1 MSSGV
6 VYPNVQETIR
16 WLVNAVDLESVAV
29 VLGDDE
35 GLITPP
41 EQPDVTVKVPG
52 RHGVIDVGGTVGPGF
67 VTFSGHILGVDPVTG
82 EWDPTQPF
90 SEYLRRV
97 DALQKMF
104 TAPRLEIT
112 AIRPDGTSRRAF
124 GRLMGSLQPAQ
135 QRANPWF
142 GRFKITVRVAGGFWE
157 DAAAVTQN
165 VEGTTG
171 TVVPLTAFAAATA
184 PMSVMTL
191 TVLGPCSNPMWI
203 HGDRT
208 LQWNGVIP
216 TGRQLVI
223 DTASWQVSPG
233 TGAMWSP
240 DLRQISF
247 GPGPSWFELDPQ
259 RAPFDLT
266 WIHTG
271 GGSARSWITARR
283 QYQNA

>member
-16 WLVNAVDLESVAV
+16 YVINGVDLESVAV
-29 VLGDDE
+29 ILGDDE

-67 VTFSGHILGVDPVTG
+67 ITFSGYILGVDPTTG
-82 EWDPTQPF
+82 QWNVAEPF
-90 SEYLRRV
+90 PEYLRRV
-97 DALQKMF
+97 DALQRLF
-104 TAPRLEIT
+104 TAPRLDIT
-112 AIRPDGTSRRAF
+112 AIRPDGTSRRAY

-142 GRFKITVRVAGGFWE
+142 GRFKVTVRIAAAFWE
-157 DAAAVTQN
+157 DSAAVTQN
-165 VEGTTG
+165 IDGVTGTT
-171 TVVPLTAFAAATA
+171 VPLTAFQAATA
-184 PMSVMTL
+184 PLSEL
-191 TVLGPCSNPMWI
+191 TITVPGPCNNPLWI

-216 TGRQLVI
+216 AGRQLVI
-223 DTASWQVSPG
+223 NTANWTVSSG
-233 TGAMWSP
+233 TGAAWTP
-240 DLRQISF
+240 DLRQVSF

-259 RAPFDLT
+259 RDPFELT

-271 GGSARSWITARR
+271 GGNTRSWITARR
-283 QYQNA
+283 KYQNA